1 MSVKGRKFLFLPI
14 LKKSIKRS
22 KSSRSRVPVRVR
34 VLTKVDWKEEH
45 GRDINAL
52 NVQNLERMNGGH
64 GEGRRLFVS
73 VVQLV
78 EMLVEERS
86 VVDPVGPVSQV
97 ILS

>member
-1 MSVKGRKFLFLPI
+1 M
-14 LKKSIKRS
+14 
-22 KSSRSRVPVRVR
+22 
-34 VLTKVDWKEEH
+34 DWKEEH

-52 NVQNLERMNGGH
+52 DVQNLERMNSGH

-73 VVQLV
+73 MVQLV

-86 VVDPVGPVSQV
+86 VVDSVGPVSQV